1 VVNFVYLTSFFFHRI
16 VFTFDPEEVKTM
28 TQDILDKNLDSKHQ
42 RPMSSTD
49 IMFDRGVGS
58 KEWRYSAPSGGDRKR
73 NRDSMG
79 SIDYLSDA
87 GGEFCVGS
95 TDLGKES
102 YSHLLF
108 WVLEWWWMHPPQL

>member
-1 VVNFVYLTSFFFHRI
+1 
-16 VFTFDPEEVKTM
+16 M
-28 TQDILDKNLDSKHQ
+28 TQDILDKEPGSKQQ

-49 IMFDRGVGS
+49 ILFDRGVGS

-87 GGEFCVGS
+87 GGECFVSLSLGSLSFFLVGHYLHLFS
-95 TDLGKES
+95 ILGLWRED
-102 YSHLLF
+102 
-108 WVLEWWWMHPPQL
+108 